1 MRQEPSQ
8 PQSMEIPGEPEDDDM
23 EQEEQSRPHRIGVLN
38 QEISASSEEDEMLCQ
53 ETIPEQVL

>member
-1 MRQEPSQ
+1 
-8 PQSMEIPGEPEDDDM
+8 MEIPGEPEDDDM